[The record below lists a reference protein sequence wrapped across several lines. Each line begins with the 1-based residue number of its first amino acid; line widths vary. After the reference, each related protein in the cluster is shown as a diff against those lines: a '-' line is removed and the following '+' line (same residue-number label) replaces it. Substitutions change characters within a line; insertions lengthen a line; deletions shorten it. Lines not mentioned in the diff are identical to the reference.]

1 MISCAVPYAVAPSMR
16 CDAREVVKTKDLAPA
31 CLFGASGRPG
41 RPDGR
46 PEDGDKKAG
55 FGARGRKASKA
66 GRERERER
74 EREGTKTME
83 KEGKG

>member
-1 MISCAVPYAVAPSMR
+1 M
-16 CDAREVVKTKDLAPA
+16 ELAGGPA
-31 CLFGASGRPG
+31 GRT
-41 RPDGR
+41 
-46 PEDGDKKAG
+46 DGDKKAG

-66 GRERERER
+66 AVGGRKRERER